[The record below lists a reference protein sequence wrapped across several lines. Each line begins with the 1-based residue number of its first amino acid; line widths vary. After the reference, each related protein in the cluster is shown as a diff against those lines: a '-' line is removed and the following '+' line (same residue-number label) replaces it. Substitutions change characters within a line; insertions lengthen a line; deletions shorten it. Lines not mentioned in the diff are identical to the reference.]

1 MDLLVGT
8 LSRYALRMPDT
19 TSPTTRGAGGTPGGV
34 GTFFIGVI
42 MAAAGGYLLLNQ
54 VQVTTSFWR
63 FGAYGGFGLTLIPLL
78 VGVAF
83 LFYNGRSVVGWLL
96 TIVGATIILAGVLMN
111 MDIYFRPT
119 SLYNTLMML
128 GLLFG
133 GIGVVARSL
142 R

>member
-1 MDLLVGT
+1 M
-8 LSRYALRMPDT
+8 LSPMTDT
-19 TSPTTRGAGGTPGGV
+19 SSQPTTQTTRGAGGTPGGV
-34 GTFFIGVI
+34 GTFLIGLI
-42 MAAAGGYLLLNQ
+42 MSAAGGYLLLNQ

-78 VGVAF
+78 VGIAF
-83 LFYNGRSVVGWLL
+83 LFYDGKSVIGWLL
-96 TIVGATIILAGVLMN
+96 TLVGTTIILAGVLMN

-119 SLYNTLMML
+119 SLYNTLIML

-133 GIGVVARSL
+133 GLGVIARSL

>member
-8 LSRYALRMPDT
+8 LPRYALRMPDT

-83 LFYNGRSVVGWLL
+83 LFYNGTSVVGWLL
-96 TIVGATIILAGVLMN
+96 TFVGATIILAGVLIN

-119 SLYNTLMML
+119 SLYNTLIML

>member
-1 MDLLVGT
+1 M
-8 LSRYALRMPDT
+8 AEP
-19 TSPTTRGAGGTPGGV
+19 TSTESARGAGGTPGGV
-34 GTFFIGVI
+34 GTFLLGLI
-42 MAAAGGYLLLNQ
+42 MSAAGAYLLLNQ
-54 VQVTTSFWR
+54 VQVTTSYWR

-78 VGVAF
+78 VGIAF
-83 LFYNGRSVVGWLL
+83 LFYDGKSVTGWFL
-96 TIVGATIILAGVLMN
+96 TIVGTAVILAGVLMN

-133 GIGVVARSL
+133 GLGVIAKSL

>member
-1 MDLLVGT
+1 
-8 LSRYALRMPDT
+8 MPDM

-54 VQVTTSFWR
+54 VQVTTSFWH

-83 LFYNGRSVVGWLL
+83 LFYNGKSVVGWLL

-133 GIGVVARSL
+133 GIGVIAKSL